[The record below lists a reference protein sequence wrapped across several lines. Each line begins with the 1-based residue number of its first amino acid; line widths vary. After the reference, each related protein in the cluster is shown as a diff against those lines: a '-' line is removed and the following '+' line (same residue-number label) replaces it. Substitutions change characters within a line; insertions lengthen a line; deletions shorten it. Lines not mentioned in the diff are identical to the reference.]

1 MTTEDRNR
9 LLSAEELA
17 AMDDN
22 DYDADADNAAA
33 LAALGQGPLDGD
45 DKDDD
50 DDNDNDDD
58 QNDDDKAGKGKPDDG
73 DDADKGGKPDGG
85 KQPEADK
92 KPEGGEPEKKPEPTD
107 KPDEDAG
114 AAGKDAVTP
123 AAKVKGGY
131 SVTVP
136 DDLDTQLADNR
147 KAMHALRRS
156 LNDGDIDA
164 DEYEAKLDELE
175 DKRDSLRDLKNRA
188 SIAEEMRQQSQA
200 DAWLDA
206 INTFVAD
213 AAKSPELGIID
224 YTKDT
229 AKQAEFDTFLRAIA
243 AQPGNEN
250 RASRWLL
257 EEAHKRMVVL
267 HSIPTTAAK
276 HGAVNRKPDTS
287 KVVNTLADVPGGAGD
302 ADPISNEFAELDKL
316 EGLEYE
322 RALSD
327 LKTRSPEKHAR
338 YLRSA

>member
-9 LLSAEELA
+9 LLSAEELEA
-17 AMDDN
+17 LEDN

-33 LAALGQGPLDGD
+33 LAALGTGPLDGD
-45 DKDDD
+45 D
-50 DDNDNDDD
+50 NDDDD
-58 QNDDDKAGKGKPDDG
+58 QNDDDQTGKGKPAAG
-73 DDADKGGKPDGG
+73 DETDQGAKPAAEGE
-85 KQPEADK
+85 KQPEGEKKSEAGEADK
-92 KPEGGEPEKKPEPTD
+92 QPETAGKAD
-107 KPDEDAG
+107 DA
-114 AAGKDAVTP
+114 AAGDKEAGKP
-123 AAKVKGGY
+123 AAKAKVGY

-147 KAMHALRRS
+147 KAMHTLRRS

-164 DEYEAKLDELE
+164 DEFEAKLDELE
-175 DKRDSLRDLKNRA
+175 DKRDGLRDLKNRA

-200 DAWLDA
+200 NAWVTA
-206 INTFVAD
+206 INDFVAD
-213 AAKSPELGIID
+213 AAKTPELGIID
-224 YTKDT
+224 YTKD
-229 AKQAEFDTFLRAIA
+229 AGKQAEFDTFLRAIA

-267 HSIPTTAAK
+267 HGIPTTAK
-276 HGAVNRKPDTS
+276 KPGATDRKPDTS
-287 KVVNTLADVPGGAGD
+287 KVVNNLADVPGGAGD
-302 ADPISNEFAELDKL
+302 ADPVGNEFAELDKL

-327 LKTRSPEKHAR
+327 LKMRSPDKHAR

>member
-9 LLSAEELA
+9 LLSAEELEA
-17 AMDDN
+17 LEDD

-45 DKDDD
+45 DNG
-50 DDNDNDDD
+50 DNGDNDDD
-58 QNDDDKAGKGKPDDG
+58 QNDDDKADKDKPAEG
-73 DDADKGGKPDGG
+73 GEAGKGGKRESD

-92 KPEGGEPEKKPEPTD
+92 KPEGAQSDKKPEPTD
-107 KPDEDAG
+107 NADEAPAAG
-114 AAGKDAVTP
+114 GKDAEQT
-123 AAKVKGGY
+123 AAKAKGGY

-276 HGAVNRKPDTS
+276 PGAVNRKPDTS

>member
-9 LLSAEELA
+9 LLSAEELEA
-17 AMDDN
+17 LDDN

-33 LAALGQGPLDGD
+33 LAALGTGPLD
-45 DKDDD
+45 
-50 DDNDNDDD
+50 DDD
-58 QNDDDKAGKGKPDDG
+58 QNDDDQAEKGMLAAGDEK
-73 DDADKGGKPDGG
+73 DKGGKPAAEGEKQPDGEKPDGG
-85 KQPEADK
+85 QSDKQPETAGKAD
-92 KPEGGEPEKKPEPTD
+92 
-107 KPDEDAG
+107 DA
-114 AAGKDAVTP
+114 AAGDKEAGKP
-123 AAKVKGGY
+123 AAKAKDGY

-147 KAMHALRRS
+147 KAMHTLRRS

-188 SIAEEMRQQSQA
+188 SIAEEMRQQNQA
-200 DAWLDA
+200 NAWVTA
-206 INTFVAD
+206 INDFVAD
-213 AAKSPELGIID
+213 AAKTPELGIID
-224 YTKDT
+224 YTKDA

-267 HSIPTTAAK
+267 HSIPTSAK
-276 HGAVNRKPDTS
+276 KPGADSRKPDTS
-287 KVVNTLADVPGGAGD
+287 KVVNNLADVPGGAGD

-327 LKTRSPEKHAR
+327 MKTRTPDKHAR

>member
-9 LLSAEELA
+9 LLSAEELEA
-17 AMDDN
+17 LEDD

-45 DKDDD
+45 DN
-50 DDNDNDDD
+50 DNDNDDVND
-58 QNDDDKAGKGKPDDG
+58 KDDDENDDDKAGKGKPDDG
-73 DDADKGGKPDGG
+73 GDPDKGG
-85 KQPEADK
+85 KQPEAEK
-92 KPEGGEPEKKPEPTD
+92 RPEDGEPEKKPEPSD

-114 AAGKDAVTP
+114 AAGKDAGTP
-123 AAKVKGGY
+123 AAKAKGSY

-276 HGAVNRKPDTS
+276 PGAVNRKPDTS

-316 EGLEYE
+316 EGLDYE
-322 RALSD
+322 RALSE
-327 LKTRSPEKHAR
+327 LKTHSPEKHAR

>member
-9 LLSAEELA
+9 LLSAEELEA
-17 AMDDN
+17 LEDD

-45 DKDDD
+45 DND

-58 QNDDDKAGKGKPDDG
+58 QNDDDKAGTDKPDDG
-73 DDADKGGKPDGG
+73 GEAGKLDGG

-92 KPEGGEPEKKPEPTD
+92 KPEGGESEKKPDPTD
-107 KPDEDAG
+107 KPDEDQG
-114 AAGKDAVTP
+114 AAGKDAGTP
-123 AAKVKGGY
+123 AAKGKGGY

-206 INTFVAD
+206 INTFVAH

-276 HGAVNRKPDTS
+276 PGAVNRKPDTS

-316 EGLEYE
+316 EGLDYE
-322 RALSD
+322 RALSE